1 MLNATPAT
9 NSKSYLVTWLLS
21 LFLGYFGVDRFYL
34 NQIGLGI
41 FKLITGGGFGIW
53 YLIDLILILAGQ
65 LKAKDGSA
73 LTGYDENK
81 KLSWIITAV
90 LAAVSIGFG
99 IVAAIFGLIFG
110 AIGAAYG
117 INY

>member
-1 MLNATPAT
+1 MSNITPAT
-9 NSKSYLVTWLLS
+9 NQKSYLVTWLLS

-41 FKLITGGGFGIW
+41 LKLITGGGFGIW
-53 YLIDLILILAGQ
+53 YLIDLILILANQ
-65 LKAKDGSA
+65 IKAKDGSA
-73 LTGYDENK
+73 LTGYDEHR

-90 LAAVSIGFG
+90 LALVSVIFG
-99 IVAAIFGLIFG
+99 IIAAIFGLIFG
-110 AIGAAYG
+110 AIGAAYS

>member
-1 MLNATPAT
+1 MSNTTPT
-9 NSKSYLVTWLLS
+9 TSKSYLVTWLLS
-21 LFLGYFGVDRFYL
+21 LFLGTLGVDRFYL

-41 FKLITGGGFGIW
+41 LKLITGGGFGIW

-73 LTGYDENK
+73 LTGYEENK

-90 LAAVSIGFG
+90 LAVVSVGFG

-117 INY
+117 IDW